1 MYKCVFGMCV
11 YCVGMSMCINVYL
24 MCVCVCVLCRNVM
37 CINVYLMCVCV
48 CVCIVY
54 ESLCV

>member
-1 MYKCVFGMCV
+1 MCIWYVCVLCRNVYVYKCVFDV
-11 YCVGMSMCINVYL
+11 
-24 MCVCVCVLCRNVM
+24 CVCVCVLCRNVM

-54 ESLCV
+54 ECLCV